1 VPFALL
7 DPVVG
12 TAKFTFTVDSGRD
25 KDAVVHSIPVL
36 RPVPADVVSTTG
48 VVRAGQVTEQ
58 ITRPAGAL
66 AEVGGLD
73 VLVSSTVLVGT
84 DTALDYLV
92 DYPHGCLEQTTSK
105 LFALLLA
112 KELGP
117 QGRQPLHGSPARR
130 ADPGRFSP
138 AAHL

>member
-1 VPFALL
+1 
-7 DPVVG
+7 
-12 TAKFTFTVDSGRD
+12 
-25 KDAVVHSIPVL
+25 
-36 RPVPADVVSTTG
+36 
-48 VVRAGQVTEQ
+48 
-58 ITRPAGAL
+58 L

-112 KELGP
+112 KELGAKVGSRYTEAQLDERDPGWPLARLRTFEHP
-117 QGRQPLHGSPARR
+117 QGGYTYWAGSRERSPLGDGLR
-130 ADPGRFSP
+130 A
-138 AAHL
+138 